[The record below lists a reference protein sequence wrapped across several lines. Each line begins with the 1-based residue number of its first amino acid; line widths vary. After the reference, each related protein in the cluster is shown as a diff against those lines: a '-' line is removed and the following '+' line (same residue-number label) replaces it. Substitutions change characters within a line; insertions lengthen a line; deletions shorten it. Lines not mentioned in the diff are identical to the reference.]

1 MSRILTGGLETI
13 SVRNNWDAISIWH
26 LNQAVSRKED
36 PRCVTS
42 PDARLTGMGRSPGE
56 GLGTMSSWKHLREEG
71 QHFAKK
77 HRVGAKRALVGVLI
91 AAMTIS
97 TMNVPAIA
105 EELGITADAQEQII
119 QDSTVNT
126 ENQSATAE
134 GTPAE
139 GTDATVDEGDDP
151 ADTSAD
157 AATDT
162 TADTQP
168 ADDQQPDEAAGTES
182 DQNNLTGGGS
192 SENDPAAVEEDT
204 TAQVAVK
211 VANASLKYTDANG
224 AEQTVSENKDAVDF
238 PTQTEI
244 KFSVTANDGFQAS
257 RVFYTVDG
265 ADTDVAADESG
276 TYTIPAEAVNDGLA
290 ITVETAEIPAADEPA
305 VDDAAGEAG
314 QPAAD
319 EGEQEASLGEEAPQ
333 AQSYKLNLSH
343 RLDVKGG
350 YYETTES
357 VEVQPSDITDGVYDP
372 TSHALALQGINFVS
386 AQQVSVSDFEDDG
399 VASATLTYEI
409 DDDYQINPLAEGT
422 EGNYVL
428 IGDLVD
434 IDIEPASQKF
444 VTVRFQYENG
454 ATQAQPY
461 SEAVRK
467 SEDGKFHFDYSYRA
481 PEGFSVKSVLGAD
494 WDESAGTIT
503 RTYDN
508 ADPAE
513 IVVTLTGVEASY
525 AVKYLFEGLD
535 GDYAED
541 PDHTQESKTGIVG
554 TLTEAAASQ
563 VEGFTPQQIVQQE
576 IKADGSTVVE
586 VKYARNSYTLMY
598 DTRGGTYV
606 ASVTAK
612 YGETVEL
619 ASGDDVPTRQGYKFD
634 GWYSDADLTTPVDK
648 VTISENTTVY
658 AKWDGIIV
666 NYKVVYMTENADD
679 DNYSYAGTVELN
691 AKAGTE
697 VTADASTRKPSG
709 FDNDHFKFES
719 SSSATVAADGST
731 VITVKYSRNEYTWT
745 FEGTAGYDCGKEGHT
760 HNWWCENFGCG
771 KEAHTHS
778 RQECGW
784 HDDITITAKYQA
796 DISDQWREKISPLGK
811 YWYWDNG
818 YTGFQTTMM
827 GDRTISDFVT
837 GTARHT
843 LTYYVEDP
851 NGNIPDPNRWS
862 DRKFSEYT
870 SFTISIPGSYTP
882 TFNEEFFQ
890 IDGYSR
896 YTSTIDAWENVYG
909 NDW

>member
-1 MSRILTGGLETI
+1 
-13 SVRNNWDAISIWH
+13 
-26 LNQAVSRKED
+26 
-36 PRCVTS
+36 
-42 PDARLTGMGRSPGE
+42 
-56 GLGTMSSWKHLREEG
+56 MSSWKHLREEG
-71 QHFAKK
+71 RHFAKK

-139 GTDATVDEGDDP
+139 GTDATVNEGDDP

-168 ADDQQPDEAAGTES
+168 ADDQQPDEAVGTES
-182 DQNNLTGGGS
+182 DQNNLTEGS

-276 TYTIPAEAVNDGLA
+276 VYTIPAEAVNDGLA

-305 VDDAAGEAG
+305 ADDAAGEAE

-333 AQSYKLNLSH
+333 AKSYKLNLSH

-422 EGNYVL
+422 EGSYVL
-428 IGDLVD
+428 IGELVD
-434 IDIEPASQKF
+434 INIEPASQKF

-467 SEDGKFHFDYSYRA
+467 SEDGKFHFDYSYQA
-481 PEGFSVKSVLGAD
+481 PDGFSVKSVSDATWDAD
-494 WDESAGTIT
+494 AGKIT
-503 RTYDN
+503 QTYED

-525 AVKYLFEGLD
+525 TVKYLFEGLD
-535 GDYAED
+535 GGYAAD
-541 PDHTQESKTGIVG
+541 PDHPQESNKGIVG
-554 TLTEAAASQ
+554 TLTEATASQ
-563 VEGFTPQQIVQQE
+563 VEGFT
-576 IKADGSTVVE
+576 
-586 VKYARNSYTLMY
+586 
-598 DTRGGTYV
+598 V
-606 ASVTAK
+606 AS
-612 YGETVEL
+612 
-619 ASGDDVPTRQGYKFD
+619 Q
-634 GWYSDADLTTPVDK
+634 
-648 VTISENTTVY
+648 
-658 AKWDGIIV
+658 
-666 NYKVVYMTENADD
+666 KVV
-679 DNYSYAGTVELN
+679 
-691 AKAGTE
+691 
-697 VTADASTRKPSG
+697 
-709 FDNDHFKFES
+709 
-719 SSSATVAADGST
+719 
-731 VITVKYSRNEYTWT
+731 
-745 FEGTAGYDCGKEGHT
+745 
-760 HNWWCENFGCG
+760 
-771 KEAHTHS
+771 
-778 RQECGW
+778 
-784 HDDITITAKYQA
+784 
-796 DISDQWREKISPLGK
+796 
-811 YWYWDNG
+811 
-818 YTGFQTTMM
+818 
-827 GDRTISDFVT
+827 
-837 GTARHT
+837 
-843 LTYYVEDP
+843 
-851 NGNIPDPNRWS
+851 
-862 DRKFSEYT
+862 
-870 SFTISIPGSYTP
+870 
-882 TFNEEFFQ
+882 
-890 IDGYSR
+890 
-896 YTSTIDAWENVYG
+896 
-909 NDW
+909 